1 MPRHNRRSDQAQHAA
16 SADLRAKVE
25 TLRDAAWTRDVRAGD
40 PRFPQLPL
48 PYGQSI
54 AAHAGKLLSTE
65 TQEWQLTELLD
76 HAESMRSIHRAI
88 SRQSLEKQLVG
99 LLAAA
104 SGESGD
110 RFDALLARLGW
121 LSSDQTT
128 LEEAG
133 AGIGVT
139 RERMR
144 QLQRKALKPLP
155 AQVWLPKLDE
165 ALNLLEQAAPLL
177 ADDAAALLQDA
188 GVADQPLPPIAVDRA
203 AHALRGQSPF
213 NPKLLAQGIVYIGDL
228 PVPLDR
234 IISLASKRARASGI
248 SDLAMLCTEL
258 AATGVAI
265 PVEVLGVL
273 LQNSE
278 RIALLDDSSFCDPG
292 APRGRDRLENSLR
305 RMLTVA
311 PKLTVDSILEGLNRE
326 YRFRNA
332 SRHKFDIIRVPSRSA
347 LLAYL
352 QLHAEFSLRND
363 EASLV
368 AQEPAD
374 AVLGESEFTLIE
386 VLNESPD
393 GVLPL
398 NAAVNACVARGLNRT
413 TAYLYF
419 RYLPTVEEAF
429 LGHFSA
435 RGRTANDGNA
445 NQ

>member
-1 MPRHNRRSDQAQHAA
+1 MPRDNRRSAQAQRAA
-16 SADLRAKVE
+16 SDDLRAKVE
-25 TLRDAAWTRDVRAGD
+25 TLRDAAWTQDVRAGD
-40 PRFPQLPL
+40 PRFPQLPI
-48 PYGQSI
+48 PHGRSI
-54 AAHAGKLLSTE
+54 AAHADKLLSSKAH
-65 TQEWQLTELLD
+65 EWQLTELLD
-76 HAESMRSIHRAI
+76 HSKSMRSIHRTI
-88 SRQSLEKQLVG
+88 SRQSLESQLAG

-104 SGESGD
+104 SRESGD

-121 LSSDQTT
+121 LTLDQTT

-155 AQVWLPKLDE
+155 ARIWLPKLDE

-177 ADDAAALLQDA
+177 SDEAAALLQDA
-188 GVADQPLPPIAVDRA
+188 GVTDQPLPPVAVDRA
-203 AHALRGQSPF
+203 AQALRGQSPF
-213 NPKLLAQGIVYIGDL
+213 NPKLLAQGIVYVGEL

-278 RIALLDDSSFCDPG
+278 RIELLDESSFCDPG

-311 PKLTVDSILEGLNRE
+311 PKLTLDSILEGLNRE

-332 SRHKFDIIRVPSRSA
+332 SRRDFDIIRAPSRSA
-347 LLAYL
+347 LRAYL
-352 QLHAEFSLRND
+352 QTIAAARRARIAE
-363 EASLV
+363 
-368 AQEPAD
+368 
-374 AVLGESEFTLIE
+374 
-386 VLNESPD
+386 
-393 GVLPL
+393 
-398 NAAVNACVARGLNRT
+398 
-413 TAYLYF
+413 
-419 RYLPTVEEAF
+419 
-429 LGHFSA
+429 
-435 RGRTANDGNA
+435 
-445 NQ
+445 

>member
-1 MPRHNRRSDQAQHAA
+1 MPRDNRRSDQAQHAA

-25 TLRDAAWTRDVRAGD
+25 TLRDAAWTQDVRAGD
-40 PRFPQLPL
+40 PRFPQLPI
-48 PYGQSI
+48 PHGRSI
-54 AAHAGKLLSTE
+54 AAHADKLLSSKAH
-65 TQEWQLTELLD
+65 EWQLTELLD
-76 HAESMRSIHRAI
+76 HSKSMRSIHRTI
-88 SRQSLEKQLVG
+88 SRQSLENQLVG

-104 SGESGD
+104 SRESGD

-121 LSSDQTT
+121 LSADQTT

-155 AQVWLPKLDE
+155 ARIWLPKLDE

-177 ADDAAALLQDA
+177 SDEAAALLQDA
-188 GVADQPLPPIAVDRA
+188 GVTDQPLPPVAVDRA
-203 AHALRGQSPF
+203 AQALRGQSPF
-213 NPKLLAQGIVYIGDL
+213 NPKLLAQGIVYVGEL

-278 RIALLDDSSFCDPG
+278 RIELLDDSSFCDPG

-311 PKLTVDSILEGLNRE
+311 SKLTLDSILEGLNRE

-332 SRHKFDIIRVPSRSA
+332 SRRDFDIIRAPSRSA
-347 LLAYL
+347 LRAYL
-352 QLHAEFSLRND
+352 QLHAEFRLRND
-363 EASLV
+363 EASLI
-368 AQEPAD
+368 APEPAD
-374 AVLGESEFTLIE
+374 AVLGKSEFTLIE
-386 VLNESPD
+386 VLNKSPD
-393 GVLPL
+393 GVMPL
-398 NAAVNACVARGLNRT
+398 NDAVNTCVARGVNRT

-429 LGHFSA
+429 PGHFSA
-435 RGRTANDGNA
+435 RGRTANDKSA

>member
-1 MPRHNRRSDQAQHAA
+1 MPRDNRRSAQAQRAA
-16 SADLRAKVE
+16 SDDLRAKVE
-25 TLRDAAWTRDVRAGD
+25 TLRDAAWTQDVRAGD
-40 PRFPQLPL
+40 PRFPQLPI
-48 PYGQSI
+48 PHGRSI
-54 AAHAGKLLSTE
+54 AAYADKLLSSKA
-65 TQEWQLTELLD
+65 QEWQLTELLD
-76 HAESMRSIHRAI
+76 HAKSMRSIHRTI
-88 SRQSLEKQLVG
+88 SRQSLENQLVG

-104 SGESGD
+104 SRESGD

-121 LSSDQTT
+121 LTPDQTT

-155 AQVWLPKLDE
+155 ARIWLPKLDE

-177 ADDAAALLQDA
+177 SDEAAALLQDA
-188 GVADQPLPPIAVDRA
+188 GVTDQPLPPVAVDRA
-203 AHALRGQSPF
+203 AQALRGQSPF
-213 NPKLLAQGIVYIGDL
+213 NPKLLAQGIVYVGEL

-278 RIALLDDSSFCDPG
+278 RIELLDDSSFCDPG

-311 PKLTVDSILEGLNRE
+311 PKLTLDSILEGLNRE

-332 SRHKFDIIRVPSRSA
+332 SRRDFDIIRAPSRSA
-347 LLAYL
+347 LRAYL
-352 QLHAEFSLRND
+352 QLHAEFRLRND
-363 EASLV
+363 EASLI
-368 AQEPAD
+368 APESAD

-386 VLNESPD
+386 VLNKSPD
-393 GVLPL
+393 GVMPL
-398 NAAVNACVARGLNRT
+398 NDAVNACVARGVNRT

-429 LGHFSA
+429 SGHFSA
-435 RGRTANDGNA
+435 RGRTTNDKSA